1 MITIKE
7 ALGYVERLTCIKG
20 LDSPALD
27 LELLLCHVLEQNSA
41 YLRVWP
47 DKTLSAE
54 QQQAFEALLARR
66 EQGEPI
72 AYLLGQ
78 QGFWTLDLK
87 VSPDTLIPRQ
97 DTERL
102 VELALELA
110 SESSVPRDAKVLD
123 LGTGTGA
130 IALALASERPDWHLL
145 GADFK
150 ADIVR
155 LAEHNAEY
163 NQINNA
169 EFVYST
175 WFENIPAQRFD
186 LIVSNPPYIAPDDVH
201 LGQGDVRFEPR
212 SALVAEDEGY
222 ADIQL
227 ISEQALGY
235 LNAGA
240 ALMFEHGY
248 EQGDRVRAI
257 MVALGYQ
264 AVRTEQDLAG
274 LDRVTL
280 GYAPRF

>member
-7 ALGYVERLTCIKG
+7 ALGYVERLTCIEG
-20 LDSPALD
+20 LDSPVLD
-27 LELLLCHVLEQNSA
+27 LELLLCHALQQNSA
-41 YLRVWP
+41 YLRIWP
-47 DKTLSAE
+47 DKALSAE

-110 SESSVPRDAKVLD
+110 DESNIPSSAKVLD

-130 IALALASERPDWHLL
+130 IALALASEQPSWQVL

-150 ADIVR
+150 AEIVR
-155 LAEHNAEY
+155 LAEHNAEH

-169 EFVYST
+169 EFVCSS
-175 WFENIPAQRFD
+175 WFENIPVQRFD
-186 LIVSNPPYIAPDDVH
+186 LIVSNPPYIAPNDVH
-201 LGQGDVRFEPR
+201 LGQGDVRFEPH
-212 SALVAEDEGY
+212 SALVADDEGY

-240 ALMFEHGY
+240 ALMFEHGF
-248 EQGDRVRAI
+248 EQGQRVRAI
-257 MVALGYQ
+257 MTALGYQ

-280 GYAPRF
+280 GFAPL